1 MASKGSKKINKIRR
15 KRPYQRIIKTWKFN
29 DFKDDIVEDNTLIN
43 DDVKSLDSEVD
54 DEFIIPS
61 FSVKY
66 KCVYSDSSLIDN
78 NSIDCGN
85 DAVPK
90 KKRRRL
96 KSGVVFSLVLCFFII
111 ISVFLCYLFVPYIKL
126 NGKNKVIINYKQK
139 YKDSGYSAKIGGKNI
154 SEMVKV
160 SGSVN
165 VDKLGEYKITYQ
177 LKKGIFNIKR
187 TRRVIVK
194 DIKGPAIN
202 LKGGKNYYVCPGKK
216 FKDPGYIV
224 SDNYDKKLSD
234 VEIRKKKDV
243 YTYVV
248 KDGSGNKTVVKRNI
262 IYEDNKSPVISF
274 GSSNNLYVSL
284 GDKVVF
290 DDVKAQ
296 DNCDGD
302 LTGKIKIEGS
312 VDVDKAGEY
321 EIVYRVKDSA
331 GNEAMEKRKVFVTK
345 KDAPGTIYLTFDDG
359 PKEGTTNVIL
369 DILKEE
375 NVKATF
381 FVTNSGPDS
390 LIVRAHNEGHTIA
403 LHTSSHDYSYL
414 YSSGENYFK
423 DLYSVQDRVNR
434 LIGVK
439 PTIIRFPG
447 GSSNT
452 VSRKYSPGIMTYL
465 TQEVLNRG
473 FKYYDWNLSS
483 GDAGE
488 VNDSDGVY
496 NTVVNKL
503 SHDRVNMILM
513 HDIKSYTRDALQ
525 RIIRYAKENGYTFD
539 VIDNNTEM
547 VRQRVNN

>member
-1 MASKGSKKINKIRR
+1 MASNSSKKINRVRR
-15 KRPYQRIIKTWKFN
+15 KRPYQRIVKAWKFN
-29 DFKDDIVEDNTLIN
+29 DFKDEIVEDNTLSN
-43 DDVKSLDSEVD
+43 DDVKSLESEVD

-66 KCVYSDSSLIDN
+66 KCIYSDSSLIDN
-78 NSIDCGN
+78 NSSDGIN
-85 DAVPK
+85 DVLPK
-90 KKRRRL
+90 KKKQKL
-96 KSGVVFSLVLCFFII
+96 KSGVIFSLVLCLFVI
-111 ISVFLCYLFVPYIKL
+111 ISFVLCYLFMPYIKL
-126 NGKNKVIINYKQK
+126 NGKNKVIINYKQE
-139 YKDSGYSAKIGGKNI
+139 YKDSGCFAKIGGKDI
-154 SEMVKV
+154 SELVKV

-165 VDKLGEYKITYQ
+165 VDKLGEYKIIYQ

-194 DIKGPAIN
+194 DIKGPTIK

-224 SDNYDKKLSD
+224 SDNYDKKSD
-234 VEIRKKKDV
+234 VAVWKKKNV
-243 YTYVV
+243 YTYIA
-248 KDGSGNKTVVKRNI
+248 KDSSRNKTVIKRNI
-262 IYEDNKSPVISF
+262 IYEDNKSPVLSF
-274 GSSNNLYVSL
+274 DNSNNLYVSL
-284 GDKVVF
+284 GDKVVL
-290 DDVKAQ
+290 DDVKSH

-302 LTGKIKIEGS
+302 LTDKIKIEGS

-321 EIVYRVKDSA
+321 EIIYRVKDSA
-331 GNEAMEKRKVFVTK
+331 GNETLEKRKVFVTK

-414 YSSGENYFK
+414 YSSSENYFN

-434 LIGVK
+434 LIGIK
-439 PTIIRFPG
+439 STIIRFPG

-488 VNDSDGVY
+488 VRDSDGVY
-496 NTVVNKL
+496 NTVVNNL

-513 HDIKSYTRDALQ
+513 HDIKAYTRDALK

-547 VRQRVNN
+547 IRQSVNN